1 VRCCLSVAL
10 LRRELLSGQAVPRF
24 LLIAPIYAASL
35 FMGGGQRTFHVY
47 RALARMGT
55 VDMLLISE
63 PVYAAIEADLPTI
76 RRDYAEAGE
85 ISVRHSTHQYVVPP
99 PGRSVVERVVY
110 FGQRIVQAL
119 RPRAHFYR
127 PSRDAADALV
137 RLIESKGYDV
147 LVARYLRFAAI
158 SGALAQERI
167 PAVVD
172 LDDLDETVLE
182 SKMNSRTTPLARK
195 ILLWNH
201 VREVRIEAR
210 RLRAKCSYVF
220 TASEP
225 DRALLGLSASS
236 VLPNIPFRPAP
247 IETSALPASIPA
259 AAQVVL
265 FVGTHM
271 HAANRDGLRH
281 FVARCWP
288 SIRDQMPGA
297 RLRIVGSGGWEVE
310 GDRLGTVPGVE
321 IVGAVRELES
331 EYAGAALC
339 IVPLLEGS
347 GTKIKVLEALMYGR
361 PVVASQHST
370 RGFEALLGSGLVAA
384 VDDSQMI
391 QECVAHLRDVE
402 SGWARA
408 LRGRERVA
416 VDYSDEVVLR
426 SVRLGVESAMRSAVA
441 ASA

>member
-1 VRCCLSVAL
+1 
-10 LRRELLSGQAVPRF
+10 
-24 LLIAPIYAASL
+24 
-35 FMGGGQRTFHVY
+35 MGAGQRTFHLY

-55 VDMLLISE
+55 VDILLMSE
-63 PVYAAIEADLPTI
+63 PVYAAIEADLATI

-85 ISVRHSTHQYVVPP
+85 ISIRHSTRQFVVPP
-99 PGRSVVERVVY
+99 PQRSVISRVVY
-110 FGQRIVQAL
+110 FGQRLLQAI

-127 PSRDAADALV
+127 PTRDAAEALV
-137 RLIESKGYDV
+137 GSIELNGYDV
-147 LVARYLRFAAI
+147 LVARYLKSAAI
-158 SGALAQERI
+158 SGALAQDRI
-167 PAVVD
+167 PVVVD
-172 LDDLDETVLE
+172 LDDLDEIVLE
-182 SKMNSRTTPLARK
+182 SKIKSRTTPLVRK
-195 ILLWNH
+195 IMLWNH
-201 VREVRIEAR
+201 ARQVRIEAR
-210 RLRAKCSYVF
+210 RLRAKCAHVF

-247 IETSALPASIPA
+247 IETAALPASISVA
-259 AAQVVL
+259 APVIL

-281 FVARCWP
+281 FVAHCWP
-288 SIRDQMPGA
+288 SIRDRVPDA
-297 RLRIVGSGGWEVE
+297 RLRIVGSGAWESE
-310 GDRLGTVPGVE
+310 RELLGTAPGIE

-370 RGFEALLGSGLVAA
+370 RGFEALLGKGLVGAA
-384 VDDSQMI
+384 DDSQI
-391 QECVAHLRDVE
+391 VQQCVEHLRDVE
-402 SGWARA
+402 SGRARA
-408 LRGRERVA
+408 LRGREQVA
-416 VDYSDEVVLR
+416 VDYSDEAVLR